1 MRRDTSTDG
10 MEIDASA
17 CPMDRMARHVL
28 KARSQEAPMTPNPFT
43 LSTAAPTPRAAR
55 MAFIGLLAAAWTLAS
70 PAAAHAS
77 LMSPEMEDT
86 VATYIAIF
94 ALLFV
99 PIALIVVFWL
109 VHILPEKIAHQKH
122 HPQFEAIRTL
132 CLLSLVFGGLLWPF
146 AWIWAYTRPVG
157 YKLAYGTDKHPDYFK
172 EHGLPEPTSPV
183 DDIRQRLAALEA
195 SADPTGEIEAIRSD
209 LDALQRRMATTA
221 RSEVS

>member
-1 MRRDTSTDG
+1 
-10 MEIDASA
+10 
-17 CPMDRMARHVL
+17 MARPVL
-28 KARSQEAPMTPNPFT
+28 KARSQTLPMTPNPFT
-43 LSTAAPTPRAAR
+43 LSTAAGTSRTARAAV
-55 MAFIGLLAAAWTLAS
+55 IGLLAAAWTLAS
-70 PAAAHAS
+70 PAAAYAS

-94 ALLFV
+94 ALIFV

-109 VHILPEKIAHQKH
+109 VHILPEQIAHKKH

-146 AWIWAYTRPVG
+146 AWIWAYTKPIG
-157 YKLAYGTDKHPDYFK
+157 YRLAYGTDKHPDYFK

-195 SADPTGEIEAIRSD
+195 SADPSSEIDAIRSD
-209 LDALQRRMATTA
+209 LDELQRRMAVTA

>member
-1 MRRDTSTDG
+1 
-10 MEIDASA
+10 
-17 CPMDRMARHVL
+17 
-28 KARSQEAPMTPNPFT
+28 MTPNPFT
-43 LSTAAPTPRAAR
+43 SSTAARTARATR
-55 MAFIGLLAAAWTLAS
+55 VAFIGLLAAAWTLAS
-70 PAAAHAS
+70 PAAAYAS